1 MFGFLKR
8 KEKKEESVK
17 PAETIPAAV
26 SSENGEPVETVEERI
41 LGSVAVIAENES
53 KQVCP
58 SDITAEKEEPC
69 DEFYNFSELL
79 GESVEEV
86 KDEFRFHE
94 IKRLAEKLGKITV
107 RYELK
112 DSEAAKIVNNC
123 SVLSVGEILAS
134 PAYLGAYRKAVN
146 KSGLFEQKICALI
159 DFPFGESTFKSKVAD
174 IKTCLK
180 YGVDGFTVV
189 MPSVAV
195 KDSGEFK
202 SQIKK
207 LAKISEKP
215 TGVAFS
221 AQELDAEKIKLIMK
235 TAEKTGILS
244 ITFIFGEATEEEIKE
259 KTELIR
265 KNKGKKEVRIMG
277 NVKTGD
283 DFAAIRKLGADKVL
297 TPFADDILKEL
308 VKRFN
313 VKRVKLL

>member
-1 MFGFLKR
+1 MFGFIK
-8 KEKKEESVK
+8 KKKKKEDSV
-17 PAETIPAAV
+17 
-26 SSENGEPVETVEERI
+26 NPVETLPAVASEKDKDPTETIEERV
-41 LGSVAVIAENES
+41 LGNVAVITGNES
-53 KQVCP
+53 APTCP
-58 SDITAEKEEPC
+58 SDIKEERKDPH
-69 DEFYNFSELL
+69 DEFYVFSELL
-79 GESVEEV
+79 GESAEEV
-86 KDEFRFHE
+86 KDEFRLHE
-94 IKRLAEKLGKITV
+94 IKRFAERLGKITV

-146 KSGLFEQKICALI
+146 KSGLFGQKICALI

-195 KDSGEFK
+195 NDSGEFK

-207 LAKISEKP
+207 LAKISGKP

-235 TAEKTGILS
+235 TAEKTGIFS
-244 ITFIFGEATEEEIKE
+244 ITFIFGDATEEEIKE

-277 NVKTGD
+277 NVKTGAD
-283 DFAAIRKLGADKVL
+283 IAAIRKLGADKVL
-297 TPFADDILKEL
+297 TPFADDIVKDL